1 MESPAERDLIA
12 RMTRQE
18 PEALRD
24 FQAAYTPLLR
34 YIIAPILPDPRDQ
47 EECLADAIHRA
58 WERIGQFDRTGGSFS
73 GWLSVLARNTVL
85 NHLRSQ
91 NRRPQWESLDGRGQ
105 LIDPA
110 PTPEQAL
117 LQQERL
123 QAVVR
128 AVSGLSDRD
137 RALFYRKYYYYQST
151 AQMAAELG
159 LTERAVEGRL
169 YRIRKRLQKEL
180 GGDDHD

>member
-47 EECLADAIHRA
+47 EECLADAVHRA

-73 GWLSVLARNTVL
+73 GWLSVLARNTAVPSGRAWTAAASSSTPPPPRNRL
-85 NHLRSQ
+85 CSKRSGY
-91 NRRPQWESLDGRGQ
+91 RLWSGQ
-105 LIDPA
+105 
-110 PTPEQAL
+110 
-117 LQQERL
+117 
-123 QAVVR
+123 
-128 AVSGLSDRD
+128 
-137 RALFYRKYYYYQST
+137 
-151 AQMAAELG
+151 
-159 LTERAVEGRL
+159 
-169 YRIRKRLQKEL
+169 
-180 GGDDHD
+180 